1 MIKLN
6 QEIVCKSNALVEASY
21 RLTLYE
27 QRIVLAAITQVRRDE
42 QVTDDEIYF
51 VSAAEIA
58 EATGVEKDRVY
69 SHLREAIAR
78 LFDRRFTIYKLPNSG
93 GPVRRR
99 GGRRGRVC
107 RWIQAMEEDAPA
119 GMVGVRFS
127 KDILPYLSQLSTE
140 YTKYMLR
147 DVGAMTSSY
156 AIRLYELI
164 QQWRSVGKRSVSIE
178 WLREAF
184 ELQDKHQ
191 AISDLKKIVIKP
203 AVEQINAHTP
213 FYLEWSQQKTGRRI
227 THFVFSFGLKEDRIK
242 EQAAALRT
250 QEKEAAEE
258 KKRLERAEAEAARE
272 ALRQKREA
280 MKKKKPWED
289 AEHPIE
295 PGEEKGDYFRR
306 IAKIRGLDQPKPVA
320 TDTVATATDTD
331 STADDP
337 AATERCDRTPDMF
350 EAFNEG
356 ESK

>member
-1 MIKLN
+1 MIKLH
-6 QEIVCKSNALVEASY
+6 QEVVCKSNALIEASY

-27 QRIVLAAITQVRRDE
+27 QRIILAAITQVRRDG

-51 VSAAEIA
+51 VSASEIA

-78 LFDRRFTIYKLPNSG
+78 LFDRRFTIYKLPNSD
-93 GPVRRR
+93 GPVKRR
-99 GGRRGRVC
+99 GRRRGRVC

-147 DVGAMTSSY
+147 DVGAMTSVY

-164 QQWRSVGKRSVSIE
+164 QQWRSVGKRTVSIE

-213 FYLEWSQQKTGRRI
+213 LYVEWSQQKTGRRI
-227 THFVFSFGLKEDRIK
+227 THFVFRFGLKEDRIK
-242 EQAAALRT
+242 EQAAELE
-250 QEKEAAEE
+250 QKEKAAAREQ
-258 KKRLERAEAEAARE
+258 RAEADAARE
-272 ALRQKREA
+272 ALKRKREA

-289 AEHPIE
+289 AEHPIL
-295 PGEEKGDYFRR
+295 PDEEKGDYFRR
-306 IAKIRGLDQPKPVA
+306 IAKIRGFDQPKPAVA
-320 TDTVATATDTD
+320 TTTD
-331 STADDP
+331 STADEP
-337 AATERCDRTPDMF
+337 VATRCKNTPDMF
-350 EAFNEG
+350 EAFNEK
-356 ESK
+356 EK